1 MVSKD
6 KLKDFFY
13 SLNLYVFIKPQHKM
27 KRKNIISLSIAF
39 AFLSLSITG
48 ILLYIKQ
55 KAHAVEITH
64 TIFGLIFVGF
74 AVFHI
79 LNNWSSITG
88 YSKEKKS
95 GKFQKEFII
104 AASIFGLVLIGT
116 VTEVLEPV
124 AEAGRVFAG
133 KRPPRQEKLSFDEV
147 KTNQEQKGNSLRV
160 LIEKNK
166 EIELP
171 IVTIWVEDA
180 DHKFVENLFVP
191 AKIAMMPKDEEE
203 AREGHFEMADFKAES
218 MSIWQ
223 AKASVKNSLY
233 ERETPH
239 DNFVVSS
246 QTSAKGTFFV
256 MMEIKANDKS
266 EVYEAKIDETT
277 GGISKLKSKTNSLI
291 KSGLVEIL

>member
-1 MVSKD
+1 
-6 KLKDFFY
+6 
-13 SLNLYVFIKPQHKM
+13 M

-55 KAHAVEITH
+55 KAHATEITH
-64 TIFGLIFVGF
+64 TVFGLIFVGF
-74 AVFHI
+74 AIFHI
-79 LNNWSSITG
+79 VNNWSSITG

-116 VTEVLEPV
+116 VTEILEPV

-133 KRPPRQEKLSFDEV
+133 KRPPRPEKLSFEEI
-147 KTNQEQKGNSLRV
+147 KTNQDLKGTSLRV

-166 EIELP
+166 ETELP
-171 IVTIWVEDA
+171 IVAIWLEDA
-180 DHKFVENLFVP
+180 DHKFVENLFAP
-191 AKIAMMPKDEEE
+191 AKVAMMPKDEEE
-203 AREGHFEMADFKAES
+203 AREGHFDMVDFKPES
-218 MSIWQ
+218 LPTWQ
-223 AKASVKNSLY
+223 AKAGVKNSLF

-239 DNFVVSS
+239 ENFVIN
-246 QTSAKGTFFV
+246 TKTLAKDSFYV
-256 MMEIKANDKS
+256 MLEIKSKDKL
-266 EVYEAKIDETT
+266 EVYEAKIDAST
-277 GGISKLKSKTNSLI
+277 GGIAKLKSKTNSLI